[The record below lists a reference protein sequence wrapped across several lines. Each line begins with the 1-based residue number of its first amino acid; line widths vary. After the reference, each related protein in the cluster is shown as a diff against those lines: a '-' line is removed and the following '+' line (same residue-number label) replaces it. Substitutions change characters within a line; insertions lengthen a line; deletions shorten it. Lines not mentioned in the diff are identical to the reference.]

1 MSRALRPELAGRAR
15 RAQPQE
21 AGKERRR
28 CPLCPCFPVFPRV
41 SGRPRRAALRGPF
54 RLPVKPSQPSANL
67 GGTAAAGETGAPQQP
82 GVQLT
87 VLPQPFASPRPFPA
101 HFLRGGRGT
110 ALHPCP
116 RRLGTRG
123 RSRLGGAGQLGHG
136 ATHTV
141 TSLHRAAF
149 PTALRALCCLGPPQ
163 HSPGCQAVSPECGG
177 GGGVAPAARLPW
189 GSCAP
194 PAHPRQLQQRTGA
207 ALWGLSVPSVDS
219 MLL

>member
-1 MSRALRPELAGRAR
+1 MSGALCRELAGRAQ

-28 CPLCPCFPVFPRV
+28 CPFCPCFPVFARV

-116 RRLGTRG
+116 RRLGTHG
-123 RSRLGGAGQLGHG
+123 RSRPGGAG
-136 ATHTV
+136 
-141 TSLHRAAF
+141 
-149 PTALRALCCLGPPQ
+149 
-163 HSPGCQAVSPECGG
+163 
-177 GGGVAPAARLPW
+177 AARPWSHTHSHLPASCSLSHSTA
-189 GSCAP
+189 GSLL
-194 PAHPRQLQQRTGA
+194 PRATSAQP
-207 ALWGLSVPSVDS
+207 GLPGSVS
-219 MLL
+219 